1 MEKPDG
7 TIVSAGEFI
16 PLAEQFGLSRF
27 IDRRVL
33 ELAVAFAKD
42 NPTVSLSI
50 NVSSLTCTD
59 HEWLVALHRLTGG
72 RRQITE
78 RLTIEITETA
88 AIEDIDASIAFVDT
102 LAELGCKVAID
113 DFGAGF
119 TSFRNL
125 KALNV
130 NMVKI
135 DGSFIK
141 NLAEEPDNHVFIR
154 TLVEI
159 AKTFNLET
167 VAEWVGDEETAQ
179 LMAATGVTHQQG
191 FYFGQPVLA
200 SKFHGK
206 HGNTQ

>member
-1 MEKPDG
+1 
-7 TIVSAGEFI
+7 
-16 PLAEQFGLSRF
+16 
-27 IDRRVL
+27 
-33 ELAVAFAKD
+33 
-42 NPTVSLSI
+42 
-50 NVSSLTCTD
+50 
-59 HEWLVALHRLTGG
+59 
-72 RRQITE
+72 
-78 RLTIEITETA
+78 
-88 AIEDIDASIAFVDT
+88 
-102 LAELGCKVAID
+102 
-113 DFGAGF
+113 
-119 TSFRNL
+119 
-125 KALNV
+125 
-130 NMVKI
+130 MVKI